1 MKHTFFFLAFFI
13 QLATGF
19 PLTPLFFF
27 WQILYAEFA
36 EILFWSLLVFA
47 SLAMTSGSIIIWFGA
62 VTGIAAAGFFA
73 RKHLFSRFSPFIITG
88 FLFFYTVI
96 LWLLFNG
103 QHIFTYKKDIVKMT
117 FIYFL
122 LFFILYAII
131 SRKKMRYQRR
141 LL

>member
-1 MKHTFFFLAFFI
+1 MFFFLAFFI

-19 PLTPLFFF
+19 PLMPLFLF

-47 SLAMTSGSIIIWFGA
+47 SLAAASDSIILWFGA
-62 VTGIAAAGFFA
+62 VTGIAAVGFLV
-73 RKHLFSRFSPFIITG
+73 RKRFFSRLSPFSITV

-103 QHIFTYKKDIVKMT
+103 ARVFTYGRDIAKMT

-131 SRKKMRYQRR
+131 SRKKMRYERR